1 LEIWAIG
8 VQKVQF
14 WNTGG
19 AGSTPTNPL
28 GLMAHMRAL
37 GGCESLPFEAGEGL
51 AGAGGDRR
59 VATGP
64 LTAAAA

>member
-1 LEIWAIG
+1 
-8 VQKVQF
+8 VQA

-19 AGSTPTNPL
+19 AGSTSTNPL

-37 GGCESLPFEAGEGL
+37 EGCGSLPFEAGEGL
-51 AGAGGDRR
+51 AGTGGGRR

-64 LTAAAA
+64 STAAAA